1 MFALRQL
8 FNAIFAF
15 FVRRTRA
22 MPRAPSEPVNSE
34 IIGETE
40 DLRDPFPDIV
50 QLEIRDSIDLHT
62 IPPRDI
68 PAVVAEYLR
77 EARARGFNIVR
88 IIHGK
93 GKGTQR
99 AVVRRILAKTEFVER
114 YSDAPAY
121 SGGWGATVAHL
132 QISENINEDACSRD
146 LR

>member
-1 MFALRQL
+1 MLALRRW

-15 FVRRTRA
+15 LMRRTRT
-22 MPRAPSEPVNSE
+22 MPRALSKPVNSD

-40 DLRDPFPDIV
+40 DVDDTFPEIV

-77 EARARGFNIVR
+77 EARGRGFVTVR

-99 AVVRRILAKTEFVER
+99 AVVRRILAGTDFVIDYR
-114 YSDAPAY
+114 DAPAY

-132 QISENINEDACSRD
+132 RMFENIDEDARSRD